1 VNEVI
6 TVSQLNRYLKQLFD
20 GSRQLHGITV
30 QGELSNFTNHVR
42 SGHFYFTLKDSSAA
56 IRCVMFRSYASGVKF
71 VPENGMKVLLTGSVS
86 FFERDGNCQ
95 FYCEKMEPD
104 GIGALALAFEQLK
117 EKLRKE
123 GLFDPQH
130 KKPLPPFP
138 KRIGVVTSKTGAA
151 IQDIVNILS
160 RRFPLGTLVL
170 IPALVQGDGAPES
183 ICQGIAAAQRAG
195 NIDVLIVG
203 RGGGSIE
210 DLWAFNDER
219 VARAVFACSI
229 PVISAVGH
237 EVDFTITDFTADL
250 RAPTPSA
257 AAELCAPDLWELRGK
272 LAATEQYLTRQADQ
286 AVNRSADQLQMLK
299 KRLLA
304 ASPIQKL
311 RQGEENLTGLCAR
324 LESGMEKAFALKNQ
338 DYLSMVSLL
347 EAFNPLKVL
356 TRGYSVTYSNHK
368 IVTKTREVSQGSLL
382 KTLLSDGEIY
392 SRVCPKEEPE
402 EIERK
407 QESDGGEKDV

>member
-1 VNEVI
+1 MNEVI
-6 TVSQLNRYLKQLFD
+6 TVSQLNRYLKLLLDENQQL
-20 GSRQLHGITV
+20 RGITV

-71 VPENGMKVLLTGSVS
+71 VPENGMKVLLTGSVG

-95 FYCEKMEPD
+95 FYCERMEPD

-117 EKLRKE
+117 EKLQKE
-123 GLFDPQH
+123 GLFDPRY
-130 KKPLPPFP
+130 KKPIPAFP

-151 IQDIVNILS
+151 IQDIINILS

-170 IPALVQGDGAPES
+170 IPALVQGDGASES
-183 ICQGIAAAQRAG
+183 ICQGIAAAQQAG
-195 NIDVLIVG
+195 DIDVLIVG
-203 RGGGSIE
+203 RGGGSLE

-219 VARAVFACSI
+219 VARAVFACQI

-237 EVDFTITDFTADL
+237 EVDFTITDFVADL

-257 AAELCAPDLWELRGK
+257 AAELCAPDLLELRQK
-272 LAATEQYLTRQADQ
+272 LDSTQQYLTRQAVQKIDRCSDQ
-286 AVNRSADQLQMLK
+286 FQMVQ

-304 ASPIQKL
+304 SSPDQKL
-311 RQGEENLTGLCAR
+311 RQGEESLKSLQTR
-324 LESGMEKAFALKNQ
+324 LKNGMEKVYALKNQ
-338 DYLSMVSLL
+338 DYLSTVSLL
-347 EAFNPLKVL
+347 EALNPLKVL
-356 TRGYSVTYSNHK
+356 TRGYSVTYANNR
-368 IVTKTREVSQGSLL
+368 IVTKARAVSEGDLL

-392 SRVCPKEEPE
+392 SRVCPKEAWKEK
-402 EIERK
+402 ERM
-407 QESDGGEKDV
+407 QGTDGGEKDV

>member
-1 VNEVI
+1 MNEVI
-6 TVSQLNRYLKQLFD
+6 TVSQLNRYLKLLLDENQQL
-20 GSRQLHGITV
+20 RGITV

-71 VPENGMKVLLTGSVS
+71 VPENGMKVLLTGSVG

-95 FYCEKMEPD
+95 FYCERMEPD

-117 EKLRKE
+117 EKLQKE
-123 GLFDPQH
+123 GLFDPRY
-130 KKPLPPFP
+130 KKPIPAFP

-151 IQDIVNILS
+151 IQDIINILS

-183 ICQGIAAAQRAG
+183 ICQGIAAAQQAG

-203 RGGGSIE
+203 RGGGSLE

-219 VARAVFACSI
+219 VARAVFACQI

-237 EVDFTITDFTADL
+237 EVDFTITDFVADL

-257 AAELCAPDLWELRGK
+257 AAELCAPDLLELRQK
-272 LAATEQYLTRQADQ
+272 LDSTQQYLTRQAVQKIDRCSDQ
-286 AVNRSADQLQMLK
+286 FQMVQ

-304 ASPIQKL
+304 SSPDQKL
-311 RQGEENLTGLCAR
+311 RQGEESLKSLQAR
-324 LESGMEKAFALKNQ
+324 LKNGMEKAYALKNQ
-338 DYLSMVSLL
+338 DYLSTVSLL
-347 EAFNPLKVL
+347 EALNPLKVL
-356 TRGYSVTYSNHK
+356 TRGYSVTYANNR
-368 IVTKTREVSQGSLL
+368 IVTKARAVSEGDLL

-392 SRVCPKEEPE
+392 SRVCPKEAWKEK
-402 EIERK
+402 ERM
-407 QESDGGEKDV
+407 QGADGGEKDV

>member
-1 VNEVI
+1 MNEVI
-6 TVSQLNRYLKQLFD
+6 TVSQLNRYLKLLLDENQQL
-20 GSRQLHGITV
+20 RGITV

-71 VPENGMKVLLTGSVS
+71 VPENGMKVLLTGSVG

-95 FYCEKMEPD
+95 FYCERMEPD

-117 EKLRKE
+117 EKLQKE
-123 GLFDPQH
+123 GLFDPRY
-130 KKPLPPFP
+130 KKPIPAFP

-151 IQDIVNILS
+151 IQDIINILS

-183 ICQGIAAAQRAG
+183 ICQGIAAAQQAG

-203 RGGGSIE
+203 RGGGSLE

-219 VARAVFACSI
+219 VARAVFACQI

-237 EVDFTITDFTADL
+237 EVDFTITDFVADL

-257 AAELCAPDLWELRGK
+257 AAELCAPDLLELRQK
-272 LAATEQYLTRQADQ
+272 LDSTQQYLTRQAVQKIDRCSEQ
-286 AVNRSADQLQMLK
+286 FQMVQ

-304 ASPIQKL
+304 SSPDQKL
-311 RQGEENLTGLCAR
+311 RQGEESLKSLQTR
-324 LESGMEKAFALKNQ
+324 LKNGMEKAYALKNQ
-338 DYLSMVSLL
+338 DYLSTVSLL
-347 EAFNPLKVL
+347 EALNPLKVL
-356 TRGYSVTYSNHK
+356 TRGYSVTYANNR
-368 IVTKTREVSQGSLL
+368 IVTKARAVSEGDLL

-392 SRVCPKEEPE
+392 SRVCPKEAWKEK
-402 EIERK
+402 ERM
-407 QESDGGEKDV
+407 QGTDGGEKDV